1 MRFVQNTKKF
11 LEVFTLSLCLAFLSA
26 LPGETGQDNPESEI
40 HPVMFEFSKAIHEI
54 EKEFPDIDPEKILP
68 FVSAMYQACED
79 FTTVEPQKNREI
91 SQIFDK
97 YRTEIKKM
105 ISELLTQLMRK
116 DTAYVPPLILRIRH
130 TCVSCHV
137 KFRADNDKI
146 GLFPSMGNVI
156 TGEVIITKLDGNDRI
171 DRSNVVVFL
180 DQVSSDNSKIFSR
193 TSPII
198 SQKNRQFSP
207 RVLPIVKG
215 TTIIFPNDDI
225 IFHNVFS
232 LSKTEPFD
240 LDIYPPGN
248 SRSVTF
254 DKTGWVR
261 IYCNI
266 HPQMI
271 SHVIILDNPSFDLT
285 DEKGLFVISDVPD
298 GNYTLRI
305 WHEYGSEERK
315 EIQLSGS
322 SQSFI
327 TFDIQEDKKFIQH
340 KTKFG
345 KPYNGKY
352 E

>member
-1 MRFVQNTKKF
+1 MKKF
-11 LEVFTLSLCLAFLSA
+11 PEVFTLCLHLTFLSI
-26 LPGETGQDNPESEI
+26 LPGETGQINPKSEI

-54 EKEFPDIDPEKILP
+54 EKEFSNMDPEKILIS
-68 FVSAMYQACED
+68 VSAMYRACED
-79 FTTVEPQKNREI
+79 FSTVEPQKNLEI

-97 YRTEIKKM
+97 YRSEIKKL
-105 ISELLTQLMRK
+105 ISELHTQLMQK
-116 DTAYVPPLILRIRH
+116 DTAYVPTLVQKIKQ
-130 TCVSCHV
+130 TCVSCHI
-137 KFRADNDKI
+137 KFREDNDKI
-146 GLFPSMGNVI
+146 GLFPSTGNVI
-156 TGEVIITKLDGNDRI
+156 TGEVIITKLNGNDRI

-180 DQVSSDNSKIFSR
+180 DHVSLENPKLFSR
-193 TSPII
+193 INPII

-215 TTIIFPNDDI
+215 TIINFPNDDI

-248 SRSVTF
+248 SRSLIF
-254 DKTGWVR
+254 NRTGWVK

-271 SHVIILDNPSFDLT
+271 SHVIVLDNPYFDLT

-298 GNYTLRI
+298 GEYTIRI
-305 WHEYGSEERK
+305 WHEYGSEVRK
-315 EIQLSGS
+315 KIQLSGS
-322 SQSFI
+322 SMSI
-327 TFDIQEDKKFIQH
+327 ISFDIREDKKFIQH

-345 KPYNGKY
+345 KPYSRKY